1 MEIIEILKSILYGI
15 VEGVTEF
22 LPISSTGH
30 LLLLEEFLPMKATE
44 EFMEMFDVVVQLG
57 AILAVV
63 AVYFNKLNPFAP
75 RKSKKQKRQTWAIW
89 GKVAIGCIPAAV
101 FGFLFDDWMDEHL
114 YNAYVVAGML
124 ILYGVLFIVLES
136 KNHKRSFSVQTVAQL
151 SYVGAVMIGLF
162 QILAMVPGTSRS
174 GVTILGAMLLG
185 VSRVAAAEFSFFL
198 SIPVMFGASGLKL
211 AKFLLNGHTF
221 AGSEIGIL
229 AGGVVSAFIVALIAI
244 RFLMS
249 YIKQHDFKAFG
260 YYRIAL
266 GALVLAYFLMQMF
279 VNVPA
284 APAAA

>member
-1 MEIIEILKSILYGI
+1 MEIIELLKSILYGI

-30 LLLLEEFLPMKATE
+30 LLLLEEFLPMNASE
-44 EFMEMFDVVVQLG
+44 AFMEMFDVVVQLG

-63 AVYFNKLNPFAP
+63 VVYFNKLNPFAP
-75 RKSKKQKRQTWAIW
+75 RKSQKQKRQTWAIW
-89 GKVAIGCIPAAV
+89 GKVVIGCIPAAV
-101 FGFLFDDWMDEHL
+101 FGFLFDDWMDEHF
-114 YNAYVVAGML
+114 YNAYVVAAML
-124 ILYGVLFIVLES
+124 ILYGLLFIVLET
-136 KNHKRSFSVQTVAQL
+136 KNRKRSFSVQTVAQL

-198 SIPVMFGASGLKL
+198 SIPIMFGASGLKL
-211 AKFLLNGHTF
+211 VKFVLNGNTL
-221 AGSEIGIL
+221 ADTEIWIL
-229 AGGVVSAFIVALIAI
+229 VGGVVSAFIVALIAI

-249 YIKQHDFKAFG
+249 YIKRHDFKAFG

-266 GALVLAYFLMQMF
+266 GLLVLAYFLMQIF
-279 VNVPA
+279 VNMPV
-284 APAAA
+284 APAA

>member
-1 MEIIEILKSILYGI
+1 MEIIELLKSILYGI

-30 LLLLEEFLPMKATE
+30 LLLLEEFLPMNASE
-44 EFMEMFDVVVQLG
+44 AFMEMFDVVVQLG

-63 AVYFNKLNPFAP
+63 VVYFNKLNPFAP
-75 RKSKKQKRQTWAIW
+75 RKSQKQKRQTWAIW
-89 GKVAIGCIPAAV
+89 GKVVIGCIPAAV
-101 FGFLFDDWMDEHL
+101 FGFLFDDWMDEHF
-114 YNAYVVAGML
+114 YNAYVVAAML
-124 ILYGVLFIVLES
+124 ILYGLLFIVLET
-136 KNHKRSFSVQTVAQL
+136 KNRKRSFSVQTVAQL

-198 SIPVMFGASGLKL
+198 SIPIMFGASGLKL
-211 AKFLLNGHTF
+211 VKFVLNGNTL
-221 AGSEIGIL
+221 ADTEIWIL

-249 YIKQHDFKAFG
+249 YIKRHDFKVFG

-266 GALVLAYFLMQMF
+266 GLLVLAYFLMQIF
-279 VNVPA
+279 VNMPV
-284 APAAA
+284 APAA

>member
-1 MEIIEILKSILYGI
+1 MEIIELLKSILYGI

-30 LLLLEEFLPMKATE
+30 LLLLEEFLPMNASE
-44 EFMEMFDVVVQLG
+44 AFMEMFDVVVQLG

-63 AVYFNKLNPFAP
+63 VVYFNKLNPFAP
-75 RKSKKQKRQTWAIW
+75 RKSQKQKRQTWAIW
-89 GKVAIGCIPAAV
+89 GKVVIGCIPAAV

-124 ILYGVLFIVLES
+124 ILYGLLFIILEN
-136 KNHKRSFSVQTVAQL
+136 KNRKRIFSVRNVAQL

-185 VSRVAAAEFSFFL
+185 VSRTAAAEFSFFL
-198 SIPVMFGASGLKL
+198 SIPIMFGASGLKL
-211 AKFLLNGHTF
+211 AKFFMGGNLLV
-221 AGSEIGIL
+221 GSEGWIL
-229 AGGVVSAFIVALIAI
+229 AGGLISAFVVALIAI
-244 RFLMS
+244 RFLMN

-266 GALVLAYFLMQMF
+266 GALVLVYFLMQAY
-279 VNVPA
+279 VNGQLVPPA
-284 APAAA
+284 A